1 MAVTDLEH
9 RLDPAPAVQDDR
21 SRNLLSRVRLGHVV
35 MVLAA
40 LFALVLNLAILSGDD
55 DTVEIAVAADDI
67 AAGTRITTGHLAT
80 AIVPTDD
87 LVTAR
92 FVAADEASFAVG
104 MMATRPIASG
114 APILESDLL
123 SVENPAGL
131 RAMSIPID
139 RTRAVAGHI
148 ERGDSVDVV
157 LVVNGTATFV
167 AVAIEVLDVP
177 PDDVNA
183 LGARSVYAPT
193 VAVDAT
199 QALSIAGA
207 LDAGEVHL
215 VRSTGAGV
223 PNLLEVTALAES
235 AQEASE

>member
-1 MAVTDLEH
+1 MTDVDQ
-9 RLDPAPAVQDDR
+9 RLDLASPTRPVRGR
-21 SRNLLSRVRLGHVV
+21 SVLSRLQLSHVV

-55 DTVEIAVAADDI
+55 NTVEVVVAGEDI
-67 AAGTRITTGHLAT
+67 AAGTRITASHLST
-80 AIVPTDD
+80 AAVPADET
-87 LVTAR
+87 TIAR
-92 FVAADEASFAVG
+92 FLGAAEASSTIG
-104 MMATRPIASG
+104 MMATRPVAAGS
-114 APILESDLL
+114 PLLPSDLL

-139 RTRAVAGHI
+139 QTRAVAGHI

-157 LVVNGTATFV
+157 LVVDGSASFI
-167 AVAIEVLDVP
+167 AAGIEVLDVP

-193 VAVDAT
+193 VAVDAA
-199 QALSIAGA
+199 QALRIAAA

-215 VRSTGAGV
+215 VRSTGA
-223 PNLLEVTALAES
+223 PTPSLSEASALADP
-235 AQEASE
+235 AQESSE